1 MLYKKRCHLLHL
13 SYRKEGERTV
23 DQYDKK
29 AQEEAVIKHY
39 QQQEETMILLFCQW
53 CVNHDLDPAVLYQE
67 AYPAQLVPKQLEEI
81 NEQTVGKEEGLDVD
95 TALLIDVMSQ
105 FSNND
110 LAFVVNHYDE
120 QLKKKQKK

>member
-23 DQYDKK
+23 DQYNKK

-53 CVNHDLDPAVLYQE
+53 CVNHDLDPAALYQE

-120 QLKKKQKK
+120 QLRKKQKK

>member
-1 MLYKKRCHLLHL
+1 M
-13 SYRKEGERTV
+13 
-23 DQYDKK
+23 DAYDKK

-53 CVNHDLDPAVLYQE
+53 CVNHDLDPATLYQE

-110 LAFVVNHYDE
+110 LAFVVNNYDE
-120 QLKKKQKK
+120 QLKQKQKK

>member
-1 MLYKKRCHLLHL
+1 M
-13 SYRKEGERTV
+13 

-53 CVNHDLDPAVLYQE
+53 CVNHHLDPAALYQE
-67 AYPAQLVPKQLEEI
+67 AYPSQLVPKQLEEI

-110 LAFVVNHYDE
+110 LAFVVNNYDE

>member
-13 SYRKEGERTV
+13 SYRKEGEITV
-23 DQYDKK
+23 DSYDKK

-53 CVNHDLDPAVLYQE
+53 CVNHDLDPATLYQE
-67 AYPAQLVPKQLEEI
+67 AYPAQVVPKQLEEI
-81 NEQTVGKEEGLDVD
+81 NEQTVGKDEGFDVD

-110 LAFVVNHYDE
+110 LAFIVNSYDE
-120 QLKKKQKK
+120 QLGKKQKR